1 MDPERVGNEIMDFE
15 EKLEAKMRRLMV
27 KVEEAEEKIEGE
39 REKRSKYEERE
50 EKKK

>member
-1 MDPERVGNEIMDFE
+1 MSFE
-15 EKLEAKMRRLMV
+15 EKTEANIRALMN
-27 KVEEAEEKIEGE
+27 KLEEAEEKIEGE